1 MQTPA
6 GLHKKLKGKLELK
19 PKIKVDKRNIKLLYT
34 PGVADIVKIIAKDK
48 ECLYLYTGKGN
59 NVAIVSDGSRILGLG
74 NLGAEAA
81 LPVMESK
88 ALLYKI
94 YGDVDAISLC
104 LKTQKA
110 EEIISIVKNISI
122 NFGAINIE
130 DIESPKCFEIVD
142 ELSKRL
148 KIPVFHDDQHGT
160 AVVVLAALLNALKL
174 VKKNL
179 PNARIIVLGAG
190 AAGYGITKL
199 LFYAGAKN
207 MIVLDSVGSIYEGR
221 DGLNDYKEN
230 LAKIT
235 NRKKEDLGLESALH
249 KSDVFIG
256 VSGQKGILSRNMIK
270 KMNRNAVVFALS
282 NPDPEIFP
290 EEAKKGG
297 AIIVATGRSDFPNQV
312 NNALVFP
319 SLMRKIL
326 DEKRKSI
333 SEKLLYQA
341 AKDLAKAVT
350 NPKLESIIP
359 SFDFKRQK
367 GTFFNYRHHKKF

>member
-6 GLHKKLKGKLELK
+6 GLNKKLKGKLELK